1 MCKTTFICFNRMK
14 IFLLCLIT
22 LVTGNLFS
30 QSIFNELTAVQF
42 GDSILINWTL
52 KGGALCEN
60 MELQRSVDLENYEPI
75 YIVAGACGATSDQY
89 YNYIDSEDL
98 KNATIYHYRVTAS
111 SDFFVSDTI
120 SLLFINAGNNQ
131 IFIYPN
137 PSINDFNITVD
148 NTYVPPFLI
157 QIYDATGKQINGS
170 SVQYANNFVLNR
182 GTLADGVYIL
192 KITTEDRL
200 MINKPFVVGN

>member
-1 MCKTTFICFNRMK
+1 MAFISFNRMK
-14 IFLLCLIT
+14 ILFLSLFT
-22 LVTGNLFS
+22 LVSGSLFS
-30 QSIFNELTAVQF
+30 QSVFSDLTAVQF

-60 MELQRSVDLENYEPI
+60 MELERSEDLQNYEQI
-75 YIVAGACGATSDQY
+75 FIVPGTCDATGDQF

-111 SDFFVSDTI
+111 SGFFVSDTI
-120 SLLFINAGNNQ
+120 SLLFINAGSDQ

-137 PSINDFNITVD
+137 PSMDDFNITVD
-148 NTYVPPFLI
+148 NGFVPPFLI
-157 QIYDATGKQINGS
+157 QIYDASGKQINSS
-170 SVQYANNFVLNR
+170 SVQYANNFVLSK

-200 MINKPFVVGN
+200 IMNKSFVVGD